1 MPATKLAFSA
11 QPALASTTPTFLDG
25 PPADELEQRVSE
37 KITERARQIFE
48 LSGGAPGNDEANW
61 LQAEAEVLRGV
72 PQIRESGTW
81 LALGASIPEA
91 SAQGMQ
97 IVVRPRRVLVR
108 ATAKSEQESAGDAER
123 QAQEIFLAA
132 NLKVEVDPPSAA
144 ASFRDNRL
152 NLMVRKRRPDNLTGR
167 PENASH

>member
-1 MPATKLAFSA
+1 MPATKFAFSA

-48 LSGGAPGNDEANW
+48 LSGGVPGNDEANW

-81 LALGASIPEA
+81 LALTALIPEA
-91 SAQGMQ
+91 SAQEMQ
-97 IVVRPRRVLVR
+97 IVIRPRRVLVR
-108 ATAKSEQESAGDAER
+108 AT
-123 QAQEIFLAA
+123 
-132 NLKVEVDPPSAA
+132 
-144 ASFRDNRL
+144 
-152 NLMVRKRRPDNLTGR
+152 
-167 PENASH
+167 